1 MANLRTAIA
10 ALVLCIVGPGFLA
23 LSIRNELR
31 ARALADHGVIVNADV
46 SSISVD
52 RATDA
57 GERLAYRFEV
67 DGHGFE
73 GTSGHLAR
81 ADLDVARSLG
91 LVEVRYLPEDPSVS
105 APTRAAT
112 GRTQIVAFV
121 LSGTLTL
128 SGIAVALS
136 LVSTKRRAA
145 R

>member
-1 MANLRTAIA
+1 MANLRTAVP

-31 ARALADHGVIVNADV
+31 ARALADHGVIVNAAV
-46 SSISVD
+46 YGISID

-67 DGHGFE
+67 DGRAIE
-73 GTSGHLAR
+73 GTSGHLSR

-91 LVEVRYLPEDPSVS
+91 VIEVRYLAEDPSVS
-105 APTRAAT
+105 AATRAAT

-128 SGIAVALS
+128 SGIAVAMT
-136 LVSTKRRAA
+136 LVSTRRRTA